1 MYAWAKAE
9 NDIADQLTSG
19 SLQPNGET
27 LYSYKN
33 GAIRLFAYDGVGS
46 NFGEYLTGLQ
56 NYITTQIDVTAY
68 ENIPVATTL
77 TGAAAQ
83 NQSTGT
89 LTFTL
94 AVDTPDTI
102 FYGDGDGNPFG
113 TITVQDPTF
122 TGIPRVP
129 QPVSNSNDT
138 QIATTAFVKAQS
150 GSQTLNGLTNVDITD
165 IRQDQ
170 VLAFDTTT
178 QKFRNVNQSGVGGSG
193 AGGTI
198 DFVVDGGT
206 ATSVSS
212 QVVIVLDGGTA

>member
-19 SLQPNGET
+19 PCNPNGET

-94 AVDTPDTI
+94 AVD
-102 FYGDGDGNPFG
+102 
-113 TITVQDPTF
+113 
-122 TGIPRVP
+122 
-129 QPVSNSNDT
+129 
-138 QIATTAFVKAQS
+138 
-150 GSQTLNGLTNVDITD
+150 
-165 IRQDQ
+165 IRH
-170 VLAFDTTT
+170 
-178 QKFRNVNQSGVGGSG
+178 N
-193 AGGTI
+193 
-198 DFVVDGGT
+198 
-206 ATSVSS
+206 
-212 QVVIVLDGGTA
+212 IVWLW

>member
-1 MYAWAKAE
+1 M
-9 NDIADQLTSG
+9 
-19 SLQPNGET
+19 QPNGET

-102 FYGDGDGNPFG
+102 FYGDGDG
-113 TITVQDPTF
+113 TIW
-122 TGIPRVP
+122 
-129 QPVSNSNDT
+129 N
-138 QIATTAFVKAQS
+138 
-150 GSQTLNGLTNVDITD
+150 
-165 IRQDQ
+165 
-170 VLAFDTTT
+170 
-178 QKFRNVNQSGVGGSG
+178 
-193 AGGTI
+193 
-198 DFVVDGGT
+198 
-206 ATSVSS
+206 
-212 QVVIVLDGGTA
+212 